1 MCEVATVCR
10 VSRANRTVVEDGAG
24 GRRWDEDKRG
34 VVGRRDRQ
42 GSGFSG
48 MIV

>member
-24 GRRWDEDKRG
+24 GRRWDEE
-34 VVGRRDRQ
+34 
-42 GSGFSG
+42 GSSG
-48 MIV
+48 EKGQTG